1 MRAPHADIATLAA
14 HRACPGRTVP
24 LHAQPGLHWPG
35 VVMFRHGLDAR
46 RASRARGVHPCAAR
60 RALRDHP
67 ARGAIPRAALWRRLP
82 RISSPRT
89 ALAMTRRARR
99 PASYTRMIEPWS
111 AAVGPAP
118 CGCRDQV
125 RGRRSA
131 AGAPCH
137 LLHTSPSAWLQ
148 WRSGGVAQCTRPA
161 AWCWRAQRS
170 QAYNT
175 VGGRT
180 RE

>member
-67 ARGAIPRAALWRRLP
+67 ARGAIPRG
-82 RISSPRT
+82 
-89 ALAMTRRARR
+89 ALATLTAHIITAYRAGCDRRARR
-99 PASYTRMIEPWS
+99 PALP
-111 AAVGPAP
+111 
-118 CGCRDQV
+118 
-125 RGRRSA
+125 
-131 AGAPCH
+131 
-137 LLHTSPSAWLQ
+137 HTP
-148 WRSGGVAQCTRPA
+148 
-161 AWCWRAQRS
+161 
-170 QAYNT
+170 
-175 VGGRT
+175 
-180 RE
+180 E